1 LVSIKLSKK
10 FRKIKKKFVKA
21 LARFSE
27 KLLIFCRPHLI
38 SVIGE
43 TCCSSYF
50 VASCAE
56 KNIKKIIQKR
66 KTKSRVN
73 STSAFLASRVQYLR
87 YCHSASSIVPTC
99 CATPRIHLL
108 ASNCDLCFGY
118 LLNFA
123 HLHSI
128 LFHIHIHIVPVL
140 QLHILYL
147 LINTDLTLQSRFHY
161 LLVSI
166 TNQPLIVPSFA
177 LCFH

>member
-1 LVSIKLSKK
+1 VKLGVAPILLLLV
-10 FRKIKKKFVKA
+10 F
-21 LARFSE
+21 
-27 KLLIFCRPHLI
+27 
-38 SVIGE
+38 
-43 TCCSSYF
+43 
-50 VASCAE
+50 E
-56 KNIKKIIQKR
+56 KNIKKIIQK
-66 KTKSRVN
+66 TKSHVIP
-73 STSAFLASRVQYLR
+73 TSAFLASVVQYLR
-87 YCHSASSIVPTC
+87 YCHFASSMSFPLFFAPTC

-123 HLHSI
+123 HMHSI

-147 LINTDLTLQSRFHY
+147 LINTDLNLQSRFHY

-177 LCFH
+177 LYFVRHL